1 MDSIVRLIRVPA
13 LISIGVTL
21 LRLIGELNN
30 WSPVLFNREAGGGGA
45 LVGIAWLVPIFGIY
59 FALKLAQSGAAPL
72 KAGKTLLHAAA
83 ALVAFL
89 VIGFGGMRALGLDPN
104 TPSFTSFFL
113 FIVGSAVASIIAYV
127 GSPVLGKVL
136 LAYGL
141 AARIPVAVLMLV
153 AMIGNWGTHYDVAPP
168 GLPEMG
174 VFARWLMIG
183 LLPQLTIWIAFTIVL
198 GCLFGGLALALFRP
212 KPTLQTA

>member
-21 LRLIGELNN
+21 LRVIGELNN
-30 WSPVLFNREAGGGGA
+30 WSPALFNREAGGGGA

-89 VIGFGGMRALGLDPN
+89 AIGFGGMRALGLDPN

-113 FIVGSAVASIIAYV
+113 FIVGSAVASTIAYV

-141 AARIPVAVLMLV
+141 ASRIPVAIVMLV

-168 GLPEMG
+168 GFPQMG

-183 LLPQLTIWIAFTIVL
+183 LLPQLTMWIAFTIVL